1 MPLNE
6 SYRFAGKHGVEILV
20 FLHGDVAAQNS
31 FCARPGQAKVG
42 ARVEAEELVE
52 NARQGMEPL
61 AVSKVSLADH
71 ARGVAGGFEPL
82 GERGF
87 AEGEPGTGIGP
98 ASRVPD

>member
-6 SYRFAGKHGVEILV
+6 SYRFAGKHVGEILV